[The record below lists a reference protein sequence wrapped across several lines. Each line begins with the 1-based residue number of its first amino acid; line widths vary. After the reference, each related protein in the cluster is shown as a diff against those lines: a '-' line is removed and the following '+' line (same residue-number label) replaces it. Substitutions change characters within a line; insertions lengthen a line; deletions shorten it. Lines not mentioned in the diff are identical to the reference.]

1 MNDYNDNDNDDNDGP
16 RRIRYGQVAPIVSA
30 LQALAKDGATPE
42 IRAQAGALAVVR
54 VLFPGS
60 RDKPERQHDA
70 YVDVLR
76 SLLRAPIAQ
85 WPEVAHP
92 LHAAALI
99 LLDDA
104 HELSDDECALYFAA
118 FP

>member
-1 MNDYNDNDNDDNDGP
+1 MNDYNDDNDNDGP